1 MGQSTM
7 DWTGAN
13 DAFSGS
19 FDPNQQF
26 GTSSPGS
33 YNNGGNDVLGS
44 IFGQANAP
52 DQVYFGGTPSAAGG
66 MSHYYQQHAAAT
78 GTNAAPTIGE
88 EGTRAIQGQMEG
100 AATGQENA
108 RFYNQQAQ
116 NAQNES
122 LEKLSQAANGYGPS
136 AAQAQLQAGT
146 DQAMQANMAMANSA
160 RGQAGL
166 ANAQKNALSQNG
178 VQGQQAANQAAQLRA
193 QEMQQAQSQYASTA
207 NQMQNQLGAQQQ
219 GYANLGMQGANALQG
234 NAYNQAQLQAGQN
247 ALNQQGQLGYQQL
260 GFNAQAEALQAA
272 QGNQNNAYQLNESNA
287 KNASSGIAGLV
298 GAAGAAMM
306 LSDAR
311 AKNNIRDAGPKL
323 DEALS
328 ALGAHQYEYNV
339 PGQPRGTQTGVMAQE
354 LASTDAGRKLVAPYP
369 GGGMGVKVPE
379 ATNFALA
386 GIARLNERLNNL
398 QRGETKFGDAQYGD
412 MQFQE
417 PGGGSAA
424 WTIREEPDFLLA
436 KNDRTG
442 ELRKLLTGPLD
453 KNEKQQAVNRP
464 HGAGPINGRRVPSNG
479 TFGDGMLGGI
489 MGGGDSTP
497 SGPTTNPQAAVSPA
511 MMNGAAGPQVVGQ
524 QPPMQAP
531 QQQFGA
537 GANASAFGPIG
548 SQWINASNMAK
559 QQGAASALN
568 AASSGIDMSGI
579 ASEAI

>member
-1 MGQSTM
+1 M

-13 DAFSGS
+13 DAFSGN

-44 IFGQANAP
+44 VFGQANAP

-260 GFNAQAEALQAA
+260 QTAHL
-272 QGNQNNAYQLNESNA
+272 
-287 KNASSGIAGLV
+287 
-298 GAAGAAMM
+298 
-306 LSDAR
+306 AR
-311 AKNNIRDAGPKL
+311 SVLI
-323 DEALS
+323 
-328 ALGAHQYEYNV
+328 
-339 PGQPRGTQTGVMAQE
+339 
-354 LASTDAGRKLVAPYP
+354 
-369 GGGMGVKVPE
+369 
-379 ATNFALA
+379 
-386 GIARLNERLNNL
+386 
-398 QRGETKFGDAQYGD
+398 
-412 MQFQE
+412 
-417 PGGGSAA
+417 
-424 WTIREEPDFLLA
+424 TI
-436 KNDRTG
+436 
-442 ELRKLLTGPLD
+442 
-453 KNEKQQAVNRP
+453 
-464 HGAGPINGRRVPSNG
+464 
-479 TFGDGMLGGI
+479 
-489 MGGGDSTP
+489 
-497 SGPTTNPQAAVSPA
+497 AAV
-511 MMNGAAGPQVVGQ
+511 
-524 QPPMQAP
+524 
-531 QQQFGA
+531 
-537 GANASAFGPIG
+537 
-548 SQWINASNMAK
+548 W
-559 QQGAASALN
+559 
-568 AASSGIDMSGI
+568 GIVEGWRLPRL
-579 ASEAI
+579 